1 MQSLYQ
7 KRIAEENKMFEDDDN
22 DSESSGSD
30 DDEDDDQLG
39 QSAVEGLAPD
49 QKNNCKVLRYTCVV
63 YQSVLSI

>member
-1 MQSLYQ
+1 
-7 KRIAEENKMFEDDDN
+7 MFEDDDN

-49 QKNNCKVLRYTCVV
+49 HKYNFRNSIALYMCC
-63 YQSVLSI
+63 LSKCT

>member
-1 MQSLYQ
+1 
-7 KRIAEENKMFEDDDN
+7 MFEDDDN

-49 QKNNCKVLRYTCVV
+49 QKYNCKVLSYICVV